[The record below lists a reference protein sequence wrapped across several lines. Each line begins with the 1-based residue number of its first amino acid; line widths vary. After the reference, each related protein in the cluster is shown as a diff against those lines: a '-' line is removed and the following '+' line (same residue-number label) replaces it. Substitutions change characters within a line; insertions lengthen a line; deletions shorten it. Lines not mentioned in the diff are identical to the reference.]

1 MVKLSPPTQQTVL
14 QQQIGQ
20 ALATVRE
27 PLSREQVSDIVKQVI
42 GSIEGDIAATDVKFY
57 REIEGLA
64 RYIRNAKMEIAA
76 IRPKDITNEHIPIAT
91 DQLDAVVGATE
102 EATNK
107 IMDEC
112 DVISAIAGELSPTH
126 AEKLTASV
134 TRIFE
139 ACNFQDLTGQRI
151 SKVVGALKHIDDKV
165 ASLMLALGDEGDHHD
180 QAPPAP
186 PKNDDDP
193 EKALLNGPQMP
204 GAGVSQDDI
213 DRLFD

>member
-1 MVKLSPPTQQTVL
+1 MAKLHSAPPQSAL
-14 QQQIGQ
+14 QRQIGS
-20 ALATVRE
+20 ALATARE
-27 PLSREQVSDIVKQVI
+27 PLSREQVGEIIQQVL
-42 GSIEGDIAATDVKFY
+42 GTVEGDIGATDAKFY

-64 RYIRNAKMEIAA
+64 RYIRTAKMEIAA
-76 IRPKDITNEHIPIAT
+76 IRPADITDEHIPTAT

-102 EATNK
+102 DATNK

-112 DVISAIAGELSPTH
+112 DAISAIASGLPPEQ

-151 SKVVGALKHIDDKV
+151 SKVVNALKHIDQKI
-165 ASLMLALGDEGDHHD
+165 SGLMTALGEEIGI
-180 QAPPAP
+180 APPP
-186 PKNDDDP
+186 QTPDEDDP
-193 EKALLNGPQMP
+193 EKKLLNGPQMP
-204 GAGVSQDDI
+204 GQGVSQDDI

>member
-1 MVKLSPPTQQTVL
+1 MVKLQATKAPQGL
-14 QQQIGQ
+14 QHKIGS
-20 ALATVRE
+20 ALALAQE
-27 PLSREQVSDIVKQVI
+27 PLSREQVGEIIHQVL
-42 GSIEGDIAATDVKFY
+42 GSVEGDISATDVKFY

-64 RYIRNAKMEIAA
+64 RYIRAAKAEIAA
-76 IRPKDITNEHIPIAT
+76 IRPKDITNEHIPSAT

-112 DVISAIAGELSPTH
+112 DAISALAAALPMEQGAVLQ
-126 AEKLTASV
+126 ASV

-151 SKVVGALKHIDDKV
+151 TKVVNALKHIEDKI
-165 ASLMLALGDEGDHHD
+165 AGLMQALGEEIGSQPPPEPVEDE
-180 QAPPAP
+180 
-186 PKNDDDP
+186 DP
-193 EKALLNGPQMP
+193 EKKLLNGPQLA
-204 GAGVSQDDI
+204 GQGVSQDDI